1 VEGYYQ
7 EIGRA
12 GRDGEPSRAVLM
24 HSYADRYTHDHFFER
39 DYPDAKLLEKIFG
52 LLTEEPQATEELQ
65 HKSRIDPEV
74 FEKALEKLWIHG
86 GAVVDFNDNVT
97 LGRPAWREPYKA
109 QIAQKLEQLN
119 AMLRFADNSECRMC
133 SLVAHFGD
141 RKGSLQPCGICD
153 FCAPGDCEAQQFR
166 EPTTKDMSLAHAVL
180 KALGQ
185 NDGRSTGK
193 LFTELCGGT
202 AYERDTFEGLL
213 SAMARAGLV
222 ELKEDTFEADGREIV
237 FRRVLLI
244 KAPDSFELLIKER
257 PQRKAKSKKRA
268 ATKKAMR
275 KAAADD
281 PAIDALKKWR
291 VAQAKKEG
299 VPAFRVLTDKALLE
313 IANDRP
319 ANNEELLQVSGVGPR
334 AVTRY
339 GAGILKVLE
348 RV

>member
-1 VEGYYQ
+1 
-7 EIGRA
+7 
-12 GRDGEPSRAVLM
+12 
-24 HSYADRYTHDHFFER
+24 
-39 DYPDAKLLEKIFG
+39 
-52 LLTEEPQATEELQ
+52 
-65 HKSRIDPEV
+65 
-74 FEKALEKLWIHG
+74 
-86 GAVVDFNDNVT
+86 
-97 LGRPAWREPYKA
+97 
-109 QIAQKLEQLN
+109 
-119 AMLRFADNSECRMC
+119 
-133 SLVAHFGD
+133 
-141 RKGSLQPCGICD
+141 
-153 FCAPGDCEAQQFR
+153 
-166 EPTTKDMSLAHAVL
+166 
-180 KALGQ
+180 
-185 NDGRSTGK
+185 
-193 LFTELCGGT
+193 
-202 AYERDTFEGLL
+202 
-213 SAMARAGLV
+213 
-222 ELKEDTFEADGREIV
+222 
-237 FRRVLLI
+237 VLLI